1 MPLDPNAARLQ
12 QPVITSR
19 GRNYEVVYTWPDGTE
34 EVRYRRPISDLSC
47 ANEVLG
53 LRRNARMNG
62 YESPYSVRR
71 AP

>member
-1 MPLDPNAARLQ
+1 MTKDQTAARLQ
-12 QPVITSR
+12 QPVITAR
-19 GRNYEVVYTWPDGTE
+19 CRNYEVVYTWPDGTE

-71 AP
+71 VP